1 MQLFVTIFCFYN
13 KKRIDIYTY
22 MIYIVYV
29 NNLSIEN
36 NKIIIKIIRCNV
48 INWSSEL
55 FKYRNINLHESVLK
69 KLFLNSK
76 KY

>member
-1 MQLFVTIFCFYN
+1 
-13 KKRIDIYTY
+13 
-22 MIYIVYV
+22 MIYILVYV
-29 NNLSIEN
+29 NNLSMEN

-55 FKYRNINLHESVLK
+55 FKYRNINVHESVLK